1 MPIRPVDLKEVTA
14 DASSVYEAIVIMS
27 RRARQINDELKQ
39 NLDVRLEEVMAH
51 TDDDQEM
58 TNNPDQL
65 LISKE
70 FDRIPKPTFLA
81 IDEMLDGEIRHRYRG
96 AD

>member
-39 NLDVRLEEVMAH
+39 NLDMRLEDVIAH
-51 TDDDQEM
+51 GDDDQEM

-65 LISKE
+65 MISKE

-81 IDEMLDGEIRHRYRG
+81 IDEMLDGEIVHRYR
-96 AD
+96 DQD